1 MKKSLLFCLFC
12 VVVSVLVSN
21 RLLGNAH
28 AQNLQIENNEI
39 RITAEFA
46 KLPLNKVLRFIQKE
60 YGFSFAYDGKA
71 LKNVIITA
79 SFNDASITEVLD
91 EICLKHQIAYQNIDG
106 TYVFYEGR
114 ESINPVAVQP
124 KKINF
129 TLEGRV
135 LDLNTREP
143 LPFANVRE
151 AIETLGSASN
161 VEGYFTLREVSNDT
175 ALIVV
180 SYIGY
185 RSGEI
190 RLHPDSAMNEVTV
203 LLKRDFGLLP
213 EVTVFPEATQSIV
226 EGEFPGMSSL
236 NMATLEVLPNIGE
249 TDIVRAFQLLPG
261 ISGTTE
267 SNAEFHVRGGASDE
281 NLILLDGFT
290 LYHVDHF
297 YGLFS
302 GFNSNSIKNARIHK
316 GVLSAEFGGRGSAVL
331 ELTAKN
337 GNLLRPNTQ
346 IDLGLMSF
354 SALIESPILANQAS
368 MMLSFRRSFSDI
380 LFSPL
385 YQSLFSNIYQRS
397 VQSINQAQVDPF
409 SDNPPSFYFYDLHF
423 KVGFETK
430 NKDRFAL
437 SFYSGE
443 DQLDLS
449 YEDLTE
455 DGRLG
460 IQYNDQ
466 SDWGNIGVSGKWSR
480 QWNPAHFTNATLGFS
495 SFQSEL
501 FGFDVQ
507 DNRFIGFVD
516 TLFFDRNTRLDDA
529 TLRLDHTWAQV
540 NHEVKMGLH
549 WSNYDI
555 SNSSLNQAESTL
567 VESESANFIA
577 LYAQDTWRPNEA
589 WEVLGG
595 MRLNS
600 YSKRDGPSLNPR
612 LLAKW
617 MCKKRWALH
626 AGIGVNEQVIRRV
639 QRQNLF
645 FNTADVWA
653 LANNENGLPVLR
665 SRQIN
670 SGVAWRKDQWKVQAD
685 FFWVMKNGV
694 IEDVMLLNGLTAP
707 LSNQNYLTGTGN
719 TYGAELLL
727 KKEQGKHSGWLAYTF
742 TYNLNDFNL
751 PSEDLIPSLFNQ
763 LHEFKAI
770 YLFRKGPWKAAAT
783 WVYGSG
789 IPTTDYLGNYQ
800 VELLPNQS
808 TNWPG
813 FGALLGS
820 RLPAYH
826 RLDLSGDY
834 GFSWR
839 GTNVFLGLSVFNVYD
854 RLNVRDQ
861 QFYVT
866 GVSQNGL
873 NVELSQLA
881 YLGFTPSL
889 QISVKW

>member
-1 MKKSLLFCLFC
+1 MKKSLLVCLFC
-12 VVVSVLVSN
+12 VLVSALVSN
-21 RLLGNAH
+21 QLLGNSFI
-28 AQNLQIENNEI
+28 QDFRLENNEKPI
-39 RITAEFA
+39 SAEF
-46 KLPLNKVLRFIQKE
+46 KETPLNKVLRYIQKE
-60 YGFSFAYDGKA
+60 YAYSFAYDGKA
-71 LKNVIITA
+71 LKNVFITA
-79 SFNDASITEVLD
+79 SFDSASITDVLD
-91 EICLKHQIAYQNIDG
+91 ELCRNNQIEYQNIDG
-106 TYVFYEGR
+106 TYVLYESR
-114 ESINPVAVQP
+114 ASTNPIAVQP
-124 KKINF
+124 ERINI
-129 TLEGRV
+129 TIEGRV

-151 AIETLGSASN
+151 TNESLGSVSN
-161 VEGYFTLREVSNDT
+161 VEGYFTLREVSSDT

-185 RSGEI
+185 RSQEI
-190 RLHPDSAMNEVTV
+190 RLHPDSAMNS
-203 LLKRDFGLLP
+203 LKVYLQRDFGLLP
-213 EVTVFPEATQSIV
+213 AVTVFPEATQSIV
-226 EGEFPGMSSL
+226 EGEMPGISSL

-267 SNAEFHVRGGASDE
+267 SNADFHVRGGASDE

-316 GVLSAEFGGRGSAVL
+316 GVFSAEFGGRGSSVL

-337 GNLLRPNTQ
+337 GNILRPNTQ
-346 IDLGLMSF
+346 VDLGLMSL

-368 MMLSFRRSFSDI
+368 MMISFRRSFSDI

-385 YQSLFSNIYQRS
+385 YQSLFSNIYERS
-397 VQSINQAQVDPF
+397 VQSINQAEVDPF

-423 KVGFETK
+423 KVGFETE

-443 DQLDLS
+443 DQLDLF

-480 QWNPAHFTNATLGFS
+480 QWNPAHFTNATLGYS

-529 TLRLDHTWAQV
+529 TLRLDHTWTQV

-555 SNSSLNQAESTL
+555 SSSSLNQAENTL
-567 VESESANFIA
+567 VESESANFIS
-577 LYAQDTWRPNEA
+577 LYAQDIWRPNET

-595 MRLNS
+595 MRLNT
-600 YSKRDGPSLNPR
+600 YSKRNGPTINPR

-617 MCKKRWALH
+617 KKNNRWSMH
-626 AGIGVNEQVIRRV
+626 AGVGVNEQVIRRV

-653 LANNENGLPVLR
+653 LSSNENEVPVLR

-670 SGVAWRKDQWKVQAD
+670 SGVAWRKDQWNVQAD
-685 FFWVMKNGV
+685 VFWVMKTGV
-694 IEDVMLLNGLTAP
+694 IEDVMLLNGITAP
-707 LSNQNYLTGTGN
+707 LSNQNYLNGTGN

-727 KKEQGKHSGWLAYTF
+727 KKEEGKHSGWLAYTF

-800 VELLPNQS
+800 VDLLPNQS

-813 FGALLGS
+813 FGSLLGS

-826 RLDLSGDY
+826 RLDVSGDY
-834 GFSWR
+834 GFSW
-839 GTNVFLGLSVFNVYD
+839 GGANVFVGLSVFNVYD

-861 QFYVT
+861 QFYVS
-866 GVSQNGL
+866 GVSQSGL

-881 YLGFTPSL
+881 FLGFTPSL

>member
-1 MKKSLLFCLFC
+1 MKKSLLVCLFC
-12 VVVSVLVSN
+12 VMAIALMSN
-21 RLLGNAH
+21 QLLGNPFV
-28 AQNLQIENNEI
+28 QDLQAENNEK
-39 RITAEFA
+39 RITAEFT
-46 KLPLNKVLRFIQKE
+46 KLPLNKVLRIIQKD

-71 LKNVIITA
+71 LKSIIITA
-79 SFNDASITEVLD
+79 SFDSASITEVLD
-91 EICLKHQIAYQNIDG
+91 ELCRNNQIAYQNVDG
-106 TYVFYEGR
+106 TYVLYEGR
-114 ESINPVAVQP
+114 ESTNPIAVQP

-129 TLEGRV
+129 TIEGRV

-151 AIETLGSASN
+151 ENESRGSASN
-161 VEGYFTLREVSNDT
+161 VEGYFTLREVSSDT

-185 RSGEI
+185 RSREI
-190 RLHPDSAMNEVTV
+190 RLHPDSAINNLRVF
-203 LLKRDFGLLP
+203 LKRDFGLLP

-226 EGEFPGMSSL
+226 EGELPGISSL
-236 NMATLEVLPNIGE
+236 NMATLDVLPNIGE

-267 SNAEFHVRGGASDE
+267 SNADFHVRGGASDE

-316 GVLSAEFGGRGSAVL
+316 GVLSAEFGGRGSSVL

-337 GNLLRPNTQ
+337 GNILRPNTQ
-346 IDLGLMSF
+346 VDLGLMSL

-385 YQSLFSNIYQRS
+385 YQSLFSNVYERS

-409 SDNPPSFYFYDLHF
+409 NDNPPSFYFYDVHF

-443 DQLDLS
+443 DQLDLF
-449 YEDLTE
+449 YEDLTD

-480 QWNPAHFTNATLGFS
+480 QWNPAHFTNATLGYS

-529 TLRLDHTWAQV
+529 TLRLDHTWTQV

-555 SNSSLNQAESTL
+555 RNSSLNQAENTL
-567 VESESANFIA
+567 IESESANFIS
-577 LYAQDTWRPNEA
+577 LYTQDTWRPNER

-600 YSKRDGPSLNPR
+600 YSKREGPSLNPR
-612 LLAKW
+612 LLVKW
-617 MCKKRWALH
+617 MANKRWSLH
-626 AGIGVNEQVIRRV
+626 SGIGLNEQVIRRL

-653 LANNENGLPVLR
+653 LAGNENEVPVLR

-670 SGVAWRKDQWKVQAD
+670 SGISWRKDQWKAQAD
-685 FFWVMKNGV
+685 VFWVMKEGV

-707 LSNQNYLTGTGN
+707 LSNQNYLNGTGN

-727 KKEQGKHSGWLAYTF
+727 KKEEGKHSGWLAYTF

-789 IPTTDYLGNYQ
+789 IPTTDYLGTYQ
-800 VELLPNQS
+800 VDLLPNQS

-834 GFSWR
+834 GFSW
-839 GTNVFLGLSVFNVYD
+839 GGANVFLGLSVFNVYD

-861 QFYVT
+861 QFYVS
-866 GVSQNGL
+866 GVSQSGL
-873 NVELSQLA
+873 NVELSQIA